1 MTKTID
7 TLVEDIYALF
17 EPTNAREF
25 EPSNVE
31 KFGQRLA
38 EHIHNR
44 INEQRG
50 QPSLRLS
57 NIGTECTRKLWYT
70 INTPDD
76 AEKLPPA
83 ARFKFLFGDIL
94 EELLL
99 FLAEEAGHSVEGR
112 QTTLSINGVEGHRDG
127 IIDGRLVD
135 VKSASTYSYNKFK
148 SNGLRGNDPFGYL
161 DQLGSYLAA
170 SKHDPLLKESDVAS
184 FLVVDKT
191 LGNICLDTYPVS
203 DVDYGKRIDELR
215 EILKQ
220 PEAPERHFEDVPE
233 GKSGN
238 KKLCTQCS
246 YCSFK
251 RTCWPELRTFIYS
264 SGPTYLT
271 EVVRTPKVIE
281 IDKDG
286 YIVQEEMQGN

>member
-17 EPTNAREF
+17 ENNTDFDSDRVAA
-25 EPSNVE
+25 
-31 KFGQRLA
+31 FGKRLA
-38 EHIHNR
+38 DHIHNR
-44 INEQRG
+44 ITETK
-50 QPSLRLS
+50 QPGTLRLS
-57 NIGTECTRKLWYT
+57 NIGTECHRKLWYS
-70 INTPDD
+70 INQPDS
-76 AEKLPPA
+76 AEKLPKQ

-112 QTTLSINGVEGHRDG
+112 QTPLTINGVKGHRDA

-135 VKSASTYSYNKFK
+135 VKSASTISFRKFE
-148 SNGLRGNDPFGYL
+148 SNGLRGNDPFNYL

-170 SKHDPLLKESDVAS
+170 SSEDPLLKEKDIAS

-191 LGNICLDTYPVS
+191 LGNICLDTYPKS
-203 DVDYGKRIDELR
+203 DVDYNKKIDELR
-215 EILKQ
+215 EMLAK
-220 PEAPERHFEDVPE
+220 PEPPPQAYLPVPD

-238 KKLCTQCS
+238 MKLGTQCS
-246 YCSFK
+246 YCPFK
-251 RTCWPELRTFIYS
+251 HQCYSPRTFLYA
-264 SGPTYLT
+264 SGPVFLT
-271 EVVRTPKVIE
+271 HVERVPKVSE

-286 YIVQEEMQGN
+286 NLIGEKEESN